1 MRTVNPVH
9 YAAQEKKIL
18 DAAGHLFSE
27 KGYRETGMRDIAVSC
42 GLTKASLYH
51 YFDGKNAILLAL
63 LRQRIDALDLG
74 SREVWRAATLRD
86 ALEAVANE
94 YFRVVERAGAHEII
108 AILISEGG
116 KRDGVR
122 DYLRNISRQY
132 EDDFLEGAVGHGLIR
147 PEEEDSLRVALYS
160 FFGALSRYNMDTLFF
175 GKPALKMAKEKYAK
189 YLAALTSIGWRRGP
203 GGLGAKDVI
212 GEVPCSGQPIPLT

>member
-132 EDDFLEGAVGHGLIR
+132 EDDFLEGAVGMASSAPRRKTRSGWRSTHSSEPSR
-147 PEEEDSLRVALYS
+147 ATTWTPYS
-160 FFGALSRYNMDTLFF
+160 SENRRSRWR
-175 GKPALKMAKEKYAK
+175 KRKYAK